1 GTKSYIILVTH
12 ITSVNS
18 AFGTG
23 IAANLMPYIS
33 REFNIP
39 NGPQQVLASSLF
51 LLGFVFGP
59 LVFAPLSEE
68 YGRKPILL
76 IGSIGF
82 AAWNM
87 GSALS
92 PNWMALLVFRFL
104 AGTFGAPPLSVVGGI
119 LADIY
124 PDKMKR
130 GRLLGGLLSLGLSV
144 RTDGDGH
151 FEGPLLVF
159 HFTISHLKRLL

>member
-1 GTKSYIILVTH
+1 
-12 ITSVNS
+12 
-18 AFGTG
+18 
-23 IAANLMPYIS
+23 MPYIS

-39 NGPQQVLASSLF
+39 SGPQQVLASSLF

-130 GRLLGGLLSLGLSV
+130 GRLLGVWSLTILL
-144 RTDGDGH
+144 
-151 FEGPLLVF
+151 GPLLGPLVSGF
-159 HFTISHLKRLL
+159 IGPHGWRWPFW

>member
-1 GTKSYIILVTH
+1 
-12 ITSVNS
+12 
-18 AFGTG
+18 
-23 IAANLMPYIS
+23 MPYIS

-82 AAWNM
+82 AVWNL

-92 PNWMALLVFRFL
+92 SNWMALLVFRFL

-130 GRLLGGLLSLGLSV
+130 GRLLGVWSLTILL
-144 RTDGDGH
+144 
-151 FEGPLLVF
+151 GPLLGPLVSGLIGPHGWRWPF
-159 HFTISHLKRLL
+159 W